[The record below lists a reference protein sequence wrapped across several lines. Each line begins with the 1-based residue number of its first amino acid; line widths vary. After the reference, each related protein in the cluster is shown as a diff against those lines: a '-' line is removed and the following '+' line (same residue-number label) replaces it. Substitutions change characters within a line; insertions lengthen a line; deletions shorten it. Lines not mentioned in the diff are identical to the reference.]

1 MEYCICK
8 CSSLDLSPEQPQK
21 PEKPQ
26 KSQKQQKPEK
36 PQKSQKPRIETTKKV
51 TSNFPIDWKDIAQLA
66 QDRSSRLRL
75 IVKLLDGST
84 HPTLAFG
91 FSCTTSA
98 LGFSISSCRNQIHFH
113 VFDDIMSLKH
123 LFRRWKALKHIF
135 FTWEGNIWRIAKG
148 STMVKGLI
156 HSQKK
161 QSNPLVTQITAIFVA
176 LLPTTLV
183 ASFGF
188 MAGPSVSAARGSS
201 TFACSNHAICW
212 KQKQK

>member
-1 MEYCICK
+1 MFK
-8 CSSLDLSPEQPQK
+8 LGF
-21 PEKPQ
+21 
-26 KSQKQQKPEK
+26 KS
-36 PQKSQKPRIETTKKV
+36 RTTTKARKTTKATKARKATKV
-51 TSNFPIDWKDIAQLA
+51 TKAKKRDYKKGDIQFSHRLKGHCTARTRPVFKTTYRQTIGWLNPSNTGLWLL
-66 QDRSSRLRL
+66 LRNF
-75 IVKLLDGST
+75 S
-84 HPTLAFG
+84 FG
-91 FSCTTSA
+91 FLHFVLS
-98 LGFSISSCRNQIHFH
+98 QPDPFH

-123 LFRRWKALKHIF
+123 LFRRWKALRHIF

-212 KQKQK
+212 KQKQT